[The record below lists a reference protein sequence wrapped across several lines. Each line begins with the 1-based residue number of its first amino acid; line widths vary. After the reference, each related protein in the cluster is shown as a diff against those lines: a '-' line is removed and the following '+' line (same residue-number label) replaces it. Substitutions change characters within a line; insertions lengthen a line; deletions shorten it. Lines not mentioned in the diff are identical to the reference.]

1 MRGGLH
7 LSDALHVCRHSP
19 GHLQQI
25 EYLGS
30 TIIHRSKVFFG
41 SYSLDVGTNMDTYS
55 HLLGFSQ
62 PGRKNLICMI
72 IGVKILAFWSDGQ
85 IDVDRWI
92 HAKLVKVLIRDWVK
106 KS

>member
-1 MRGGLH
+1 M
-7 LSDALHVCRHSP
+7 
-19 GHLQQI
+19 
-25 EYLGS
+25 
-30 TIIHRSKVFFG
+30 G
-41 SYSLDVGTNMDTYS
+41 SYSLDVGTNMDMYS

-62 PGRKNLICMI
+62 PGRKNITFML

-92 HAKLVKVLIRDWVK
+92 HATLVKVLIRDWMK